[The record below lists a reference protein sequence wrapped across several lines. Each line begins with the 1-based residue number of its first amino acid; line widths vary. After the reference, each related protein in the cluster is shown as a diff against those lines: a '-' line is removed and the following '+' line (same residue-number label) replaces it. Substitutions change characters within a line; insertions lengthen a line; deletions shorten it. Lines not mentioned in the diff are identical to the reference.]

1 MSPAQIAN
9 IIGFLAAGIGIIMF
23 LPQAIS
29 VWRTKDTKS
38 ISFVS
43 FLLFDLASLLWT
55 IYGLLLG
62 AAPIILV
69 NSVLLVLNSFI
80 VAMKIKYG

>member
-1 MSPAQIAN
+1 MNSAQIAS
-9 IIGFLAAGIGIIMF
+9 IIGFMAAGLGIVMF
-23 LPQAIS
+23 LPQAIR

-38 ISFVS
+38 ISLAS
-43 FLLFDLASLLWT
+43 FLLLDFSSLLWT
-55 IYGLLLG
+55 TYGLLLG

-69 NSVLLVLNSFI
+69 NVVLLILSTFI